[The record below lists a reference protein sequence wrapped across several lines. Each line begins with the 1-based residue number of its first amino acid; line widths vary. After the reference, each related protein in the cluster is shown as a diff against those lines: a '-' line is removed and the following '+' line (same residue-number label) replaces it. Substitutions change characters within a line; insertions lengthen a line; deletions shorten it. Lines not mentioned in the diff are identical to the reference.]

1 MLADG
6 PIHYE
11 MSSRVE
17 AITSGG
23 IGAFHTLVHRIGL
36 VDEIDAHL
44 HLLKVHLPYHESD
57 HVLNITYNVLVGGQ
71 RLEDIEYQR
80 QDATFLNALDA
91 ARLPDP
97 TTAGDFTRRF
107 DEDGISTL
115 MDCINRSRT
124 KLWNTRGRDLLREE
138 ALIDIDGTLAPTT
151 GWHKQRNRSLLQR
164 CLGIPPP
171 GCLVSQYQ
179 GDPVPRKPAGQ
190 RA

>member
-1 MLADG
+1 M
-6 PIHYE
+6 
-11 MSSRVE
+11 
-17 AITSGG
+17 
-23 IGAFHTLVHRIGL
+23 

-164 CLGIPPP
+164 CLGIPPL
-171 GCLVSQYQ
+171 GCLVSQYHEAK
-179 GDPVPRKPAGQ
+179 RAGRDRVEVGGQ
-190 RA
+190 AAV